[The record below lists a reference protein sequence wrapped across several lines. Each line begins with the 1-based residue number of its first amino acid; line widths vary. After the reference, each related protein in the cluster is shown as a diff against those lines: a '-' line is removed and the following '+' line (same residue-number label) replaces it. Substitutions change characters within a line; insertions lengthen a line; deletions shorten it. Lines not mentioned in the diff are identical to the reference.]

1 MSEYTYSDELMSDL
15 HKDAYGSRPGSSY
28 REWWQTLSADAK
40 QAEWD
45 LMCAEMRLAEER
57 QAQMQ
62 AEAVESFEA
71 GIKTAMVAAGC
82 DRATAIRYQIE
93 AMEMEF
99 EWDPGYIC
107 YCLGLPYHKG
117 YEEEFLPFIRNERE
131 AA

>member
-15 HKDAYGSRPGSSY
+15 HKDAYGSRPGIAY
-28 REWWQTLSADAK
+28 RLYWQTLSADEK

-45 LMCAEMRLAEER
+45 LMCDELRLAEER

-62 AEAVESFEA
+62 AKAVESFEE
-71 GIKTAMVAAGC
+71 GLKTTMVAAGC

>member
-1 MSEYTYSDELMSDL
+1 MSEYTYSDELYSDF
-15 HKDAYGSRPGSSY
+15 HKDTYGVRPGESGFRYWNSLTPN
-28 REWWQTLSADAK
+28 EK
-40 QAEWD
+40 QAEWEQ
-45 LMCAEMRLAEER
+45 MGETMRAEQEWEKQQQER
-57 QAQMQ
+57 AI
-62 AEAVESFEA
+62 VDFEA
-71 GIKTAMVAAGC
+71 GIKTTMVAAGC